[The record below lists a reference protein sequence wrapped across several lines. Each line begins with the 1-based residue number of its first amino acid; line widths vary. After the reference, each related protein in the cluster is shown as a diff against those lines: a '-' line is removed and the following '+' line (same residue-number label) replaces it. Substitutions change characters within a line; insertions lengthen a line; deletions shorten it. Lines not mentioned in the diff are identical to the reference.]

1 MFFNCKSLTS
11 IDFSSFEGNKLIKI
25 DYFLSECPNLEY
37 IDISSFTKVLKIKPD
52 NLSEPNVGI
61 IKINKNWQLHI
72 GEIYPKMKIIIVD

>member
-37 IDISSFTKVLKIKPD
+37 IDISSFTKVLKIKTED
-52 NLSEPNVGI
+52 SSEPNNGT
-61 IKINKNWQLHI
+61 IKINKNWQSYI
-72 GEIYPKMKIIIVD
+72 EK